1 MSLGFNMN
9 RPSSSARNMSNSLLG
24 SVTASSMNLPT
35 ASTAF
40 SRPSKNQNRSIPST
54 SSPPPVPRQQTDGIA
69 QRRIEYLETQLKR
82 VSTTLQEMKSSSNS
96 IPAVKPTLPDE
107 VHAVYGVATQTIQSI
122 TSDTLAQKGDVI
134 KLVYPMKKDKEK
146 VTMRMVLIDSNTA
159 QLSYQWVTVFE
170 TINGAPVR
178 YVTDF
183 SHFPRSSTNSI
194 ADLNHIPVA
203 ETSVHP

>member
-1 MSLGFNMN
+1 
-9 RPSSSARNMSNSLLG
+9 
-24 SVTASSMNLPT
+24 MNLPT
-35 ASTAF
+35 ASVAF
-40 SRPSKNQNRSIPST
+40 SRPSKNQTRSIPST
-54 SSPPPVPRQQTDGIA
+54 SSSPVPQQQTDGIA

-82 VSTTLQEMKSSSNS
+82 VSTTLQDMKSSSNS
-96 IPAVKPTLPDE
+96 TSAVKPTLPDE
-107 VHAVYGVATQTIQSI
+107 VHTVYGVATQTIQSI

-134 KLVYPMKKDKEK
+134 KLVYPMKKDNEK
-146 VTMRMVLIDSNTA
+146 ITMRMVLVDSNTA

-183 SHFPRSSTNSI
+183 SHFPRFSTNSI
-194 ADLNHIPVA
+194 ADPNHIPVA